1 VHAIR
6 RLMAD
11 PVGDGYAA
19 RKGIEVKRVS
29 PRLFRMSAT
38 TTATHAGT
46 TPHLASALL
55 DHRESKTT
63 QEHYNNASGLC
74 AGKEYGTLLEAYRNP
89 SAKGVF
95 GSGAGTGSEQ
105 PSA

>member
-19 RKGIEVKRVS
+19 RRGIEVKRVS
-29 PRLFRMSAT
+29 PRLFRMSAA
-38 TTATHAGT
+38 TTAATLAGT
-46 TPHLASALL
+46 TPHIASALL

-63 QEHYNNASGLC
+63 QEHYNNASSLS
-74 AGKEYGTLLEAYRNP
+74 AGKE
-89 SAKGVF
+89 
-95 GSGAGTGSEQ
+95 
-105 PSA
+105 